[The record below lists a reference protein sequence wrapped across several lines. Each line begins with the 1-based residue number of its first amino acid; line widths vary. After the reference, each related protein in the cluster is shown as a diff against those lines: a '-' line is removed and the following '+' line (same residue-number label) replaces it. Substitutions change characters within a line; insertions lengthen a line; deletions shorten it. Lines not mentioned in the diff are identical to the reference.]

1 MSFIHASPIY
11 LNKLMKKWGKLKMDR
26 TNRKHDRVIHYEAAI
41 QRMRFVSLYDVYRF
55 LADVSGYAEDNGGRV
70 SIEEMMSLY
79 RPSPYAVELAYDY
92 DNSEKWGLSLE
103 SLQHVGIYKAPKET
117 RFTQK
122 SDRLSMNVEFD
133 KEDKYYLVIRGV
145 ERMGGN

>member
-1 MSFIHASPIY
+1 MA
-11 LNKLMKKWGKLKMDR
+11 K
-26 TNRKHDRVIHYEAAI
+26 TNRKHDRVIHYESAI

-55 LADVSGYAEDNGGRV
+55 LADVSGYADDNGGSV

-79 RPSPYAVELAYDY
+79 RSSPYAVEVTYDY
-92 DNSEKWGLSLE
+92 DNSEKWGLSIA
-103 SLQHVGIYKAPKET
+103 SLQHVGVYKAPKEI

-122 SDRLSMNVEFD
+122 SDHCPMNVEFD

-145 ERMGGN
+145 ESMEENKK

>member
-1 MSFIHASPIY
+1 
-11 LNKLMKKWGKLKMDR
+11 MKKWGKLKMDR

-41 QRMRFVSLYDVYRF
+41 QRMRFDKLSRAYGYLNDVTMHAESYG
-55 LADVSGYAEDNGGRV
+55 GYI
-70 SIEEMMSLY
+70 SMEEMFKHYEDLKL
-79 RPSPYAVELAYDY
+79 PAIAYDN

-122 SDRLSMNVEFD
+122 SDYMSVNAVYGKGD
-133 KEDKYYLVIRGV
+133 GYYLVVRGV
-145 ERMGGN
+145 ENMEALKNE

>member
-1 MSFIHASPIY
+1 
-11 LNKLMKKWGKLKMDR
+11 MKKDFTDISVIKIIWYAYMMYHSVRKNNLWYYSYIDVRLHIGFNGGCRRVPKNVFLKRYESINEDEMF
-26 TNRKHDRVIHYEAAI
+26 KHYEDLKLPAI
-41 QRMRFVSLYDVYRF
+41 
-55 LADVSGYAEDNGGRV
+55 
-70 SIEEMMSLY
+70 
-79 RPSPYAVELAYDY
+79 AYDN
-92 DNSEKWGLSLE
+92 DNSEKWGIPIS

-145 ERMGGN
+145 ERMGVIKK

>member
-1 MSFIHASPIY
+1 
-11 LNKLMKKWGKLKMDR
+11 MKKWGKLKMAK
-26 TNRKHDRVIHYEAAI
+26 TNRKHDRIIHYEAAI

-79 RPSPYAVELAYDY
+79 RPSTYAVEVAYDN

-103 SLQHVGIYKAPKET
+103 SLQHVGVYKAPKET

-122 SDRLSMNVEFD
+122 SDNWSMNVEFD
-133 KEDKYYLVIRGV
+133 KEDQYYLVIRGV
-145 ERMGGN
+145 ENMEALKNE

>member
-1 MSFIHASPIY
+1 MA
-11 LNKLMKKWGKLKMDR
+11 K
-26 TNRKHDRVIHYEAAI
+26 TNRKHDRVIHYESAI

-55 LADVSGYAEDNGGRV
+55 LADVSGYADDNGGSV
-70 SIEEMMSLY
+70 SIEEMISLY
-79 RPSPYAVELAYDY
+79 RSSPYAVEVTYDN
-92 DNSEKWGLSLE
+92 DNSEKWGIPIS

-145 ERMGGN
+145 ERMG